1 MNSHDAVN
9 SVTSRREESGWRES
23 SLEERDK
30 VRWSTD
36 TEFMNEDSL
45 VQ

>member
-9 SVTSRREESGWRES
+9 SVTSRREESGRGECC
-23 SLEERDK
+23 LEERE

-36 TEFMNEDSL
+36 TVFMNEDSL